1 MMDRRHT
8 AEGNERENKKEIEY
22 YFWIHAA
29 FRKYVEVIL
38 DLILMGLVI
47 VTFVLIG
54 KTIYLLGISLYETTN
69 ISFVISEIMFIFIL
83 IETVRLLVIYLEFH
97 RVAIDTMV
105 EIAIVSILREMIL
118 KGVLHVEP
126 IVLASVSFFLIVL
139 GLLLRFGGL
148 RLEKEMFSIYRPF
161 ITRPYKNAE
170 TRRQK

>member
-1 MMDRRHT
+1 MVDKLQQ
-8 AEGNERENKKEIEY
+8 GEREQKKEVEY
-22 YFWIHAA
+22 YFWIHGV

-47 VTFVLIG
+47 VAFILIG
-54 KTIYLLGISLYETTN
+54 KTIYLLGLSIYETTN

-105 EIAIVSILREMIL
+105 EIAIVSILRELIL
-118 KGVLHVEP
+118 KGILHVEP
-126 IVLASVSFFLIVL
+126 VVLAAASLFVVVL

-148 RLEKEMFSIYRPF
+148 RQEREVFSVYRPF
-161 ITRPYKNAE
+161 LARHKKK
-170 TRRQK
+170 Q